1 MPIWRKCG
9 CFRALSFG
17 NRWKVIS
24 SRRQSA
30 VRLPEVPQLRL
41 AHFGHGTVL
50 PWSAGGVG
58 GFRGGP
64 LAFACCCAELRV
76 IFRWPCSHVCIQ
88 TSSHVS
94 PVLAANSVFVASNTR
109 SFVHLQSSSE
119 ERGRQETGTG
129 PIFADLR
136 RRDVKSRHKV
146 HKDFSV
152 WHSLAEREQHG
163 LVAASAAPTVWSYE
177 WFWARALK
185 DGGCPS
191 QTPRFIELVET

>member
-30 VRLPEVPQLRL
+30 VRLPKVLQLRL

-50 PWSAGGVG
+50 PWSAGGVS
-58 GFRGGP
+58 GFRAGS

-76 IFRWPCSHVCIQ
+76 IFRWPCSRVGIQ

-129 PIFADLR
+129 PILQILGGATSRAGTRFTKISRSGTPLPNGSNTDSWR
-136 RRDVKSRHKV
+136 RVRLQRFGVMSG
-146 HKDFSV
+146 SG
-152 WHSLAEREQHG
+152 RE
-163 LVAASAAPTVWSYE
+163 L
-177 WFWARALK
+177 
-185 DGGCPS
+185 
-191 QTPRFIELVET
+191 